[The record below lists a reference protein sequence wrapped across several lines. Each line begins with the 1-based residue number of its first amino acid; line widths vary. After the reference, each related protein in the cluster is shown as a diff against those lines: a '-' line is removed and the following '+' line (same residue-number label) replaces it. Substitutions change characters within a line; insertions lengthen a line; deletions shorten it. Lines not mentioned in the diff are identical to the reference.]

1 MQDPDTSG
9 PKDPH
14 TEILKERSCTSCPT
28 ILIQR
33 SRTSA
38 PIGSWYSGPK
48 DLATEILHKCSYRI
62 QMQMVQRIIH
72 TEILKQRSC
81 TSCPTGS
88 WYRYLTEVVLEDPD
102 TVGQKILTEILY
114 KCSYRILIQVVQ
126 RILTQR
132 SCTSCPTGSWYRDLA
147 QVRLQDPDTVGQKIL
162 LQAVQRLM
170 HTEILKQRS
179 CTSCLTGSWYRDLA
193 QVVLEVPDTRSPKD
207 TRSCASGPIGSWY
220 KWSKRILIQRWY
232 RDLAQML
239 MQDHDTS
246 GPKDPHTEILKQRS
260 CTNCPTILIQR
271 SRTSGPIRSW
281 YSGPK
286 DPATEILH
294 KCSYRIL
301 IQVVQ
306 RIIHTEILK
315 QRSCTSGPTGSW
327 YRDLAQVV
335 LEDPDTSGSKASWY
349 EILCKWSYRILI
361 QVVRILIQKSCYKCR
376 ADLLSLLVGVR
387 SHTLFGVSCRDNLL
401 ILY

>member
-14 TEILKERSCTSCPT
+14 TEILKQRSCTSCPT

-62 QMQMVQRIIH
+62 QMQVVQRIIH

-88 WYRYLTEVVLEDPD
+88 WYRYLAQVVLEDPD

-162 LQAVQRLM
+162 LQ
-170 HTEILKQRS
+170 RS
-179 CTSCLTGSWYRDLA
+179 CTSAPTGSLYKRSKGSCTQRSWNRDLAQVGPRGSWYRDLA
-193 QVVLEVPDTRSPKD
+193 QVVLEVPDTSSP
-207 TRSCASGPIGSWY
+207 
-220 KWSKRILIQRWY
+220 
-232 RDLAQML
+232 
-239 MQDHDTS
+239 
-246 GPKDPHTEILKQRS
+246 
-260 CTNCPTILIQR
+260 
-271 SRTSGPIRSW
+271 
-281 YSGPK
+281 
-286 DPATEILH
+286 
-294 KCSYRIL
+294 
-301 IQVVQ
+301 
-306 RIIHTEILK
+306 
-315 QRSCTSGPTGSW
+315 
-327 YRDLAQVV
+327 
-335 LEDPDTSGSKASWY
+335 KASWY

-361 QVVRILIQKSCYKCR
+361 QVVQKDPYTEMIQRSCTSANAGSWYKWPKRSSHRDPETEILHKLSHDLDTEISHKWAYTILIQWAKRSCYRDLAQVLLQDPDTSGPKDHSHRDPETEILHKWSHRILIQRSCTSGPRGSWHKR
-376 ADLLSLLVGVR
+376 FESILIRDLVQVVL
-387 SHTLFGVSCRDNLL
+387 
-401 ILY
+401 

>member
-1 MQDPDTSG
+1 
-9 PKDPH
+9 
-14 TEILKERSCTSCPT
+14 
-28 ILIQR
+28 
-33 SRTSA
+33 
-38 PIGSWYSGPK
+38 
-48 DLATEILHKCSYRI
+48 
-62 QMQMVQRIIH
+62 
-72 TEILKQRSC
+72 
-81 TSCPTGS
+81 
-88 WYRYLTEVVLEDPD
+88 
-102 TVGQKILTEILY
+102 
-114 KCSYRILIQVVQ
+114 
-126 RILTQR
+126 
-132 SCTSCPTGSWYRDLA
+132 
-147 QVRLQDPDTVGQKIL
+147 
-162 LQAVQRLM
+162 
-170 HTEILKQRS
+170 
-179 CTSCLTGSWYRDLA
+179 
-193 QVVLEVPDTRSPKD
+193 
-207 TRSCASGPIGSWY
+207 
-220 KWSKRILIQRWY
+220 
-232 RDLAQML
+232 

-349 EILCKWSYRILI
+349 EILRKWSYRILI
-361 QVVRILIQKSCYKCR
+361 QVVRILIQRSCYKCR

-387 SHTLFGVSCRDNLL
+387 SHTLFGVSCRDNLVTWTVSCKSEL
-401 ILY
+401 HVGDLKTLYRKAKCIVFCQWDSLLGNIARAFKDFGVRYSRLRGSVYAQTRTLVNFQGDRAARGKEGLLERLRWIEQTKGLQTASWSRFRMFWCFFSACWMV

>member
-14 TEILKERSCTSCPT
+14 TEILKQRSCTSCPT

-62 QMQMVQRIIH
+62 LIQVVQRIIH
-72 TEILKQRSC
+72 TESLKQRSC

-88 WYRYLTEVVLEDPD
+88 WYRYLAQVVLEDPD

-162 LQAVQRLM
+162 LQ
-170 HTEILKQRS
+170 RS
-179 CTSCLTGSWYRDLA
+179 CTSAPTGSWYKRSKGSCTQRSWNRDLA
-193 QVVLEVPDTRSPKD
+193 QVVSQDPD
-207 TRSCASGPIGSWY
+207 
-220 KWSKRILIQRWY
+220 
-232 RDLAQML
+232 
-239 MQDHDTS
+239 
-246 GPKDPHTEILKQRS
+246 
-260 CTNCPTILIQR
+260 
-271 SRTSGPIRSW
+271 
-281 YSGPK
+281 
-286 DPATEILH
+286 TEILH
-294 KCSYRIL
+294 K
-301 IQVVQ
+301 
-306 RIIHTEILK
+306 
-315 QRSCTSGPTGSW
+315 
-327 YRDLAQVV
+327 
-335 LEDPDTSGSKASWY
+335 
-349 EILCKWSYRILI
+349 WS
-361 QVVRILIQKSCYKCR
+361 
-376 ADLLSLLVGVR
+376 
-387 SHTLFGVSCRDNLL
+387 
-401 ILY
+401 